1 MATGLTSKILGA
13 MQGLLWAIPSVGD
26 YNRIPC
32 IYIYHIELYHIIL
45 YYITLYYIIIYYVY
59 CKGL

>member
-32 IYIYHIELYHIIL
+32 IYIYIIL
-45 YYITLYYIIIYYVY
+45 NYVTLCYIIIYSVY
-59 CKGL
+59 WKGL